1 MLKALG
7 SLVFFG
13 LAAAL
18 LRKCAAEFR
27 AMAND
32 SSDQPGD
39 GLGFAL
45 RIWLAFWFAFLGFGL
60 LVEVSLHG

>member
-18 LRKCAAEFR
+18 LRKGAAEFR
-27 AMAND
+27 AMAD
-32 SSDQPGD
+32 GRDGTGD
-39 GLGFAL
+39 GLAPAL
-45 RIWLAFWFAFLGFGL
+45 YFWLAFWFAFLGFGL